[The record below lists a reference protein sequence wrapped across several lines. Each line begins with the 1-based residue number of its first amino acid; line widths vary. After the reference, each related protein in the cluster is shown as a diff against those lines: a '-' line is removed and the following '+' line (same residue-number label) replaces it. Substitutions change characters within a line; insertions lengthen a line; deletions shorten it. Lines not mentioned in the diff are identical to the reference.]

1 MKILVLSDIHA
12 NITALDAVLEAA
24 GTVDAVWCLGDLVGY
39 GADLDE
45 CVNRVRMLPQ
55 LLCIK
60 GNHDLALSDDESLE
74 IFNPEASEAIIASRK
89 RISPENIAYLQ
100 ELPDILTTNF
110 ATLVHGSPLDP
121 YWEYILDV
129 ETAEENMAQV
139 STPLIFVGH
148 SHMPLMFTKDDRMGK
163 ITRSFPSAEVKISLP
178 GRAILNPGSVGQ
190 PRDNDPRASF
200 GLFDP
205 EEWTWEIRRV
215 PYDIASVQARIRAA
229 GMPERN
235 ALRLDAGW

>member
-12 NITALDAVLEAA
+12 NITALDAVLGAA

-45 CVNRVRMLPQ
+45 CVNRVRTLPQ
-55 LLCIK
+55 LLCVK

-74 IFNPEASEAIIASRK
+74 IFNPEASEAILASRK
-89 RISPENIAYLQ
+89 RISPENISFLQ
-100 ELPDILTTNF
+100 QLPDILATNF
-110 ATLVHGSPLDP
+110 ATLVHGSPQDP

-148 SHMPLMFTKDDRMGK
+148 SHMPLMFIKDNQTSK
-163 ITRSFPSAEVKISLP
+163 TTRSFPLAKVKLP
-178 GRAILNPGSVGQ
+178 RDGRAILNPGSVGQ
-190 PRDNDPRASF
+190 PRDNDPRASY

-205 EEWTWEIRRV
+205 EEWTWEIQRV
-215 PYDIASVQARIRAA
+215 PYDIASVQQRIRAA
-229 GMPERN
+229 GLPERN
-235 ALRLDAGW
+235 ALRLSDGW